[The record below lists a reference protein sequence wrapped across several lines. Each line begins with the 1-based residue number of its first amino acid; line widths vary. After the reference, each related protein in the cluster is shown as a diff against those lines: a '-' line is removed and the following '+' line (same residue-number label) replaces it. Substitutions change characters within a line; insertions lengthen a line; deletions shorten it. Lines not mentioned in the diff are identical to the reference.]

1 VLDFAIHSVDMRIG
15 ARQPRLR
22 LTTPRPNFF
31 PLHVGRVILIVLPFT
46 LLLVMKYIPYYQ
58 TTLNQNTAQAAAK
71 LLSLRQQS
79 GGGRANHNA
88 TRTTTTTI
96 VVLNT
101 PLGNVR
107 IQLHPEWAPE
117 SANYVYSLA
126 QTPCE
131 HCFVHA
137 AIRPKGSK
145 ATAFAGIIQGRL
157 WSSANATA
165 DLALHPLP
173 RGICPKDHVV
183 DEMTPSSIIVD
194 PEAAATN
201 ECFGPQME
209 KGYVAWAAGRTGPD
223 FFINTFARPV
233 RWWGNIHTVWGQV
246 PLHDT
251 SSWAVLHKLYQL
263 PTIVRRRR
271 FFRGSAGESSAHV
284 LQDDFF
290 FTLSLEEDS
299 NT

>member
-1 VLDFAIHSVDMRIG
+1 MRIG
-15 ARQPRLR
+15 ERQPRR
-22 LTTPRPNFF
+22 RHTTPRPNYI
-31 PLHVGRVILIVLPFT
+31 PLHVGRVILVVLPFT
-46 LLLVMKYIPYYQ
+46 LLLVMKYLPYYQ
-58 TTLNQNTAQAAAK
+58 TALNRNTAQATAK

-79 GGGRANHNA
+79 GGGRAINNA
-88 TRTTTTTI
+88 TIATTI

-131 HCFVHA
+131 HCFMHA

-157 WSSANATA
+157 GSSA

-173 RGICPKDHVV
+173 RGICPKDHV
-183 DEMTPSSIIVD
+183 DEMTPSIIVD
-194 PEAAATN
+194 PKAAATN
-201 ECFGPQME
+201 ECYGPQME

-233 RWWGNIHTVWGQV
+233 RWWGNVHTVWGQV

-251 SSWAVLHKLYQL
+251 SSWAVLHELYQL
-263 PTIVRRRR
+263 PTIERRRR

-284 LQDDFF
+284 LKDDFY

-299 NT
+299 NE